1 MKALSYL
8 LLFALAGCGAESQ
21 GSHTG
26 QAIVSGVAASARAVT
41 ENEVSLLDVDSIAPA
56 FDLPGSDGRTHK
68 LSDYAGQHVVLAF
81 FPKAF
86 TGG

>member
-1 MKALSYL
+1 MKTVPYL
-8 LLFALAGCGAESQ
+8 LLLLLSGCGAEPQDNHRTHALAPAVVPADSSALDARESSIDV
-21 GSHTG
+21 G
-26 QAIVSGVAASARAVT
+26 AA
-41 ENEVSLLDVDSIAPA
+41 APA